1 MSVTE
6 YVMRFT
12 ELSHHAAFMIP
23 TEVENVKRFI
33 EGLDFGIKIARAR
46 EAETGTIFCQAIDIV
61 CKIERIQSQSRET
74 MVVGARSHDIM
85 RVRIHDRL
93 QDFDPKPERAF
104 HRRLREA
111 REANN
116 LQALIQLPVE
126 MADAHPLAV
135 QMGYKRLGRG
145 RGRGGARAAIRVPVR
160 GAAVEPLVASVD
172 EQVFDQGETVG
183 PAQTGVLPV
192 APTTSQV
199 RRGAQTPT
207 TYIPVR
213 VATGHGHRDVSV
225 LFDPG
230 STCSYASSYFA
241 SYLALPRSSLDIPVN
256 VSTPVG
262 DSIMVDR
269 VYRSCLVT
277 IGGFET
283 SVDLL
288 LLSMVDFDVILRI
301 YWLSPYHAFLNCRIK
316 TKMLAMPGLPRLEWK
331 AQRII
336 EKGCLAYLAFV
347 SDVSAD
353 TPTVES
359 VPKVRE
365 FLDVFPANLSEE
377 HKQHLR
383 TVFLILR
390 EKKLYAKFSKC
401 EVWPDSMAFLGHV
414 VSSDA
419 IKLTR
424 KGTLFGWSDECE
436 KSFQKLKMA
445 LIMFLVLVLPSGSW
459 SYTVYCNASRVGL
472 GYVLMKDDKIY
483 LREIVRLH
491 GVLVSIIMD
500 RGTQFTLHFWRAV
513 SCDLGTQVE
522 FNSAF
527 YPQIDG

>member
-1 MSVTE
+1 
-6 YVMRFT
+6 MRFT

-46 EAETGTIFCQAIDIV
+46 EAETGTLLECSGLGSMIDY
-61 CKIERIQSQSRET
+61 KILTQN
-74 MVVGARSHDIM
+74 
-85 RVRIHDRL
+85 
-93 QDFDPKPERAF
+93 
-104 HRRLREA
+104 LREHFT
-111 REANN
+111 E
-116 LQALIQLPVE
+116 
-126 MADAHPLAV
+126 
-135 QMGYKRLGRG
+135 
-145 RGRGGARAAIRVPVR
+145 
-160 GAAVEPLVASVD
+160 
-172 EQVFDQGETVG
+172 
-183 PAQTGVLPV
+183 
-192 APTTSQV
+192 
-199 RRGAQTPT
+199 
-207 TYIPVR
+207 
-213 VATGHGHRDVSV
+213 GHGHRDVSV

-365 FLDVFPANLSEE
+365 FLDVFPANLSGMPPDRDIDFGTD
-377 HKQHLR
+377 LGAR
-383 TVFLILR
+383 VFLKIDLRLGYHQLKIRILEIPKMDFR
-390 EKKLYAKFSKC
+390 TRYGHYEFLVISFGLTNAPATFIGAQATFEDC
-401 EVWPDSMAFLGHV
+401 VPDSKGEEA
-414 VSSDA
+414 
-419 IKLTR
+419 LTR

-472 GYVLMKDDKIY
+472 GYVLMKDDKAIAY
-483 LREIVRLH
+483 ASRQLKPHENNYPRRWLEPLKDYDINILYHPGKTNVVADALSRKVKRMGSLALIPAMKRPLTIDACQYDDPPFLVLKDMVQQGGAKEVTIGDD
-491 GVLVSIIMD
+491 GVLRFQGQSFVPKVKYEHQRPGDFLQMLDIPEWKWESIIMD
-500 RGTQFTLHFWRAV
+500 FVVGLQ
-513 SCDLGTQVE
+513 G
-522 FNSAF
+522 
-527 YPQIDG
+527 P